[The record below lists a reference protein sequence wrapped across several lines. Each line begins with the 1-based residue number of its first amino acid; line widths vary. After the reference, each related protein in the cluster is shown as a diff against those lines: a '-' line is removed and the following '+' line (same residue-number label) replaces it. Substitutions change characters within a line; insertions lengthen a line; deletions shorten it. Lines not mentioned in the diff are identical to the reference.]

1 LKSLSSRAILKVVKS
16 GIDTNRF
23 ALQSKGSFDTARS
36 PAGES
41 MRKEL
46 ALRRDSSERSSLC
59 FVYPDEHDPI
69 RVFDFL
75 CVSWTRHLHCGC
87 RRRATILGMA
97 EQKVPLGDKL
107 CHCGFML
114 TLTALANLTLKA
126 RAIRLGQIMLLLGT
140 VIVTILVVGEECSQ
154 YWIPSRNFDL
164 FDLSA
169 DLVGIACGDLIAR
182 RLHRENRATA

>member
-1 LKSLSSRAILKVVKS
+1 MNMIRFVFLIFCAFLGLVIYTADVGDGPRYWGWLS
-16 GIDTNRF
+16 
-23 ALQSKGSFDTARS
+23 
-36 PAGES
+36 
-41 MRKEL
+41 
-46 ALRRDSSERSSLC
+46 
-59 FVYPDEHDPI
+59 
-69 RVFDFL
+69 
-75 CVSWTRHLHCGC
+75 
-87 RRRATILGMA
+87 
-97 EQKVPLGDKL
+97 KVPLGDKL

-169 DLVGIACGDLIAR
+169 DPVGIAWGDLIAR